1 MGPSCPLVSSFVGPT
16 SKSSL
21 FGHIIN
27 TLLSKLVQS
36 EWLKF
41 GLVLFF
47 CLFIFLGEVKKEL
60 KKELG
65 QCPARLKTLS
75 EKSVRGRSAGSFPDQ
90 RLVIEPNTQLS

>member
-36 EWLKF
+36 EWLKI
-41 GLVLFF
+41 GLVLFLPF
-47 CLFIFLGEVKKEL
+47 YF
-60 KKELG
+60 
-65 QCPARLKTLS
+65 PR
-75 EKSVRGRSAGSFPDQ
+75 RSQ
-90 RLVIEPNTQLS
+90 KRTQKRTWSMSS